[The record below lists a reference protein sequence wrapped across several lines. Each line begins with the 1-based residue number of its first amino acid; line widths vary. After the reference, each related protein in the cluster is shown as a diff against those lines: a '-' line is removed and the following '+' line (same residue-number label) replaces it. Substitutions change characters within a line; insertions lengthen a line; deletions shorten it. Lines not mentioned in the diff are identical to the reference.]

1 MGFSRQE
8 YWSGLPFP
16 SPGHLPNPGI
26 EPRSPALRA
35 DALPSEPQGSPRCL
49 RSVLNQTQGKFFPAG
64 EMFAKLNKISYS
76 VQILGGPVPGISGPR
91 SPAFLASPYH
101 TPAPEHRCQ
110 GQRTMAQASSRDQ
123 TRGLEEEKGQE

>member
-1 MGFSRQE
+1 M
-8 YWSGLPFP
+8 L
-16 SPGHLPNPGI
+16 
-26 EPRSPALRA
+26 
-35 DALPSEPQGSPRCL
+35 L

-64 EMFAKLNKISYS
+64 ETFAKLNKISYS

-110 GQRTMAQASSRDQ
+110 ATEKHGS
-123 TRGLEEEKGQE
+123 GLVQGPD